1 MLDITEVSS
10 YLIWLLLLSADPPP
24 LPKNVRNLVL
34 TPTHPNDTV
43 MPHIAWERPEALPI
57 TNDVCICALF
67 HKSQGSIQT
76 IDKKWTYIVGG
87 NLMNTWIF
95 LQFSFSESETKIV
108 FFDRIISKRPWNFIF
123 FLNCPISL
131 RNPKVSCPVIIFYF
145 PPSDL

>member
-43 MPHIAWERPEALPI
+43 MPHIVWERPEALPI

-76 IDKKWTYIVGG
+76 IEKK
-87 NLMNTWIF
+87 
-95 LQFSFSESETKIV
+95 
-108 FFDRIISKRPWNFIF
+108 
-123 FLNCPISL
+123 
-131 RNPKVSCPVIIFYF
+131 
-145 PPSDL
+145 